1 MMRAR
6 FLWFTIGFTS
16 AAAAMTHF
24 VFQDLWADR
33 QSLSSQL
40 QENFDAVDA
49 RVSNL
54 EQVMPSNSTPPQ
66 CQVPVQPFCCH
77 MAYHSAQVISIIGA
91 LRSTFLGWTTHPSQ
105 FMDNYGCPGV
115 PLSSMTGLSWE
126 QNFEPPLGSRDNK
139 EDKWFG
145 SSPRLLGQS
154 HLEVGSTLTSLRTQ
168 LTLTRAPDISW
179 SLYYAV
185 F

>member
-1 MMRAR
+1 MQISKLVGLKGIKASLNLR
-6 FLWFTIGFTS
+6 FAFYLVITLEM
-16 AAAAMTHF
+16 A
-24 VFQDLWADR
+24 
-33 QSLSSQL
+33 SSI
-40 QENFDAVDA
+40 
-49 RVSNL
+49 
-54 EQVMPSNSTPPQ
+54 QVPFAK
-66 CQVPVQPFCCH
+66 CQVPVKPFCCH

-91 LRSTFLGWTTHPSQ
+91 LRSPFLGWTTHPSQ
-105 FMDNYGCPGV
+105 FMDNCGCPGV

-168 LTLTRAPDISW
+168 VTLTRAPDISW
-179 SLYYAV
+179 SLYYAE

>member
-1 MMRAR
+1 MA
-6 FLWFTIGFTS
+6 
-16 AAAAMTHF
+16 
-24 VFQDLWADR
+24 
-33 QSLSSQL
+33 SSI
-40 QENFDAVDA
+40 
-49 RVSNL
+49 
-54 EQVMPSNSTPPQ
+54 QVPFAK

-91 LRSTFLGWTTHPSQ
+91 LRSPFLGWTTHPSQ
-105 FMDNYGCPGV
+105 FMDNCGCPGM

-168 LTLTRAPDISW
+168 VTLTRAPDISW
-179 SLYYAV
+179 SLYYAE